1 MYMEVSSLSVD
12 WNMLKSWP
20 LGVGRSHTF
29 TSEYVQNFF
38 SSEKQQCWDNVSQVS
53 VGCVILFCNVCYIYN
68 LYMKKK
74 KTFCRFHLHLSLNLF
89 SIIYIK
95 KKCTM
100 HVNLRSKP
108 MFVEW
113 RKVNYLKEW
122 RESVQSAQSV
132 FSLIVATVS
141 TNREIYRYIRKNYI
155 YYNIHVLCI

>member
-38 SSEKQQCWDNVSQVS
+38 SSEKQQCWDNVSSRCQWDVLS
-53 VGCVILFCNVCYIYN
+53 CSAMFATFITCIWKRRRHFAVFIYISPY
-68 LYMKKK
+68 
-74 KTFCRFHLHLSLNLF
+74 
-89 SIIYIK
+89 IYIK

-113 RKVNYLKEW
+113 RKVNYLEEW

>member
-1 MYMEVSSLSVD
+1 MEVSSLSVD

-29 TSEYVQNFF
+29 TSEYVQNFLS
-38 SSEKQQCWDNVSQVS
+38 SSEKQQCWDNVSSRCQWDV
-53 VGCVILFCNVCYIYN
+53 FVCYIYN

-74 KTFCRFHLHLSLNLF
+74 KTFCRFHLHLSLNLS

-113 RKVNYLKEW
+113 RKVNYLEEW

-132 FSLIVATVS
+132 FSL
-141 TNREIYRYIRKNYI
+141 
-155 YYNIHVLCI
+155 

>member
-1 MYMEVSSLSVD
+1 
-12 WNMLKSWP
+12 
-20 LGVGRSHTF
+20 
-29 TSEYVQNFF
+29 
-38 SSEKQQCWDNVSQVS
+38 
-53 VGCVILFCNVCYIYN
+53 
-68 LYMKKK
+68 
-74 KTFCRFHLHLSLNLF
+74 
-89 SIIYIK
+89 
-95 KKCTM
+95 M